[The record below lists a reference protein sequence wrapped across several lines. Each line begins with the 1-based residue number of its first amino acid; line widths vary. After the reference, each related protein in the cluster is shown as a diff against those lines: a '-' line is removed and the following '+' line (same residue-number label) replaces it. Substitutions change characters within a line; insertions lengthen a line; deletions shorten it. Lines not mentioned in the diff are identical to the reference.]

1 MGDLSSG
8 ERGSQMISLNA
19 IEMLYNFGK
28 VKSGV
33 DIQQAKLA
41 AEQAGVLISIDNMA
55 YETATAI
62 VNIKRY
68 LEITRIVIPISWAIR
83 QGSNSVLIRV

>member
-41 AEQAGVLISIDNMA
+41 
-55 YETATAI
+55 T
-62 VNIKRY
+62 
-68 LEITRIVIPISWAIR
+68 
-83 QGSNSVLIRV
+83 